1 MNERID
7 LNQIVS
13 TEQIR
18 VGVISDTHNRINLG
32 IVDALT
38 GCDVILH
45 AGDIGDAGVL
55 NDLKKYTP
63 HVFPVRGNNDIE
75 HKWPA
80 DDLNVLADIPE
91 YCEFSFHDESIGL
104 IHGHQYDP
112 VQKRHDKLRGHFP
125 DANIIIYG
133 HSHRFVIDK
142 DDTPWVINPGAGGY
156 TRTFTGPSCVVME
169 FKRQQWKIVE
179 TRLEVSSKI

>member
-1 MNERID
+1 MSQSID

-13 TEQIR
+13 TADIR
-18 VGVISDTHNRINLG
+18 VGVISDTHSRIN
-32 IVDALT
+32 VDVIDSLA

-45 AGDIGDAGVL
+45 AGDIGDAKVL
-55 NDLKKYTP
+55 SELTKFTP
-63 HVFPVRGNNDIE
+63 HVFPVRGNNDVE
-75 HKWPA
+75 SKWPA
-80 DDLNVLADIPE
+80 EDLDVLAKIPE
-91 YCEFSFHDESIGL
+91 YTEFSFHNESIGL

-133 HSHRFVIDK
+133 HSHRFVIDQ
-142 DDTPWVINPGAGGY
+142 DETPWVINPGAGGY

-169 FKRQQWKIVE
+169 FKNQQWTITE
-179 TRLEVSSKI
+179 TRLEIPAKS